1 MERTLLVR
9 ADGGP
14 EIGTGHV
21 MRCLALAQGWQD
33 AGGSLVF
40 ATDHELPEAVERR
53 LRSEG
58 FAVERIRAKPGSVQD
73 VALTLALA
81 SRVNPAYTVIDG
93 YCFGADYQRAL
104 KDAGQKLLAIDD
116 HGHVGRYCAD
126 LVLDQNSGA
135 GENLY
140 TNREP
145 ATQRLLGTKYT
156 LLRREFLAWREW
168 QREHPAT
175 ARNVLVTMGGADP
188 DNLTLKV
195 IEALKHVEV
204 EGLNVT
210 VLVGAANP
218 HGAALE
224 SAVRGSRS
232 ILLRRD
238 AANVP
243 SIMAHADVAIICGGG
258 TLWELLFMGAA
269 VLSYSRDP
277 VQAAV
282 LSEPAARGAAT
293 WLGDAR
299 DFDER
304 RLVEQVMHLLTQR
317 ACRERMSRNARA
329 IVDGLG
335 VQRVLHAM
343 GAHSSSNGMR
353 MVSISASEKDGFM
366 RMAAQ
371 HFSELNP
378 GFAPQPDWVE
388 HYFDT
393 ILANPEYYLR
403 WLMQG
408 NERAGFILFG
418 LENHRFLPRK
428 TGMIYEV
435 YVAPAFRRKGI
446 ARLCAEQAIAEMRSF
461 SPSKIQL
468 ETMEGNAKATALW
481 ESMGFRKVSQRF
493 VLQEDRA

>member
-1 MERTLLVR
+1 MERTLLIR

-14 EIGTGHV
+14 EIGTGHL
-21 MRCLALAQGWQD
+21 MRCLALAQGWHD
-33 AGGSLVF
+33 VGGRVVF
-40 ATDHELPEAVERR
+40 ATGREVPGGVGRR

-58 FAVERIRAKPGSVQD
+58 FDVESIRAQPGSAQD
-73 VALTLALA
+73 VALTAALA
-81 SRVNPAYTVIDG
+81 SRVNAAYTVIDG
-93 YCFGADYQRAL
+93 YCFAADYQRAL
-104 KDAGQKLLAIDD
+104 KHAGQKLLVIDD
-116 HGHVGRYCAD
+116 HGHAGRYCTD

-135 GENLY
+135 SENLY

-145 ATQRLLGTKYT
+145 ATQLLLGTKYT
-156 LLRREFLAWREW
+156 LLRREFLPWREW
-168 QREHPAT
+168 KREHPET

-188 DNLTLKV
+188 HNLTLKV
-195 IEALKHVEV
+195 IEALKHVEL

-218 HGAALE
+218 YGAALA
-224 SAVRGSRS
+224 SAVNGNGSIR
-232 ILLRRD
+232 LLRNV
-238 AANVP
+238 ANVP
-243 SIMAHADVAIICGGG
+243 SLMARADAAIICAGG
-258 TLWELLFMGAA
+258 TLWELLFMGTA
-269 VLSYSRDP
+269 VLSYSCDP

-282 LSEPAARGAAT
+282 MSEAAAGGAAS
-293 WLGDAR
+293 WLGDAG
-299 DFDER
+299 DFDEG
-304 RLVEQVMHLLTQR
+304 RLIEQITHVSTQR

-335 VQRVLHAM
+335 VQRVLEAM
-343 GAHSSSNGMR
+343 GAHTLSSGMR
-353 MVSISASEKDGFM
+353 MVSISASEKDEFM

-388 HYFDT
+388 QYFDT
-393 ILANPEYYLR
+393 VLANPEYYLR
-403 WLMQG
+403 WLMHG

-435 YVAPAFRRKGI
+435 YVAPAYRRKGI
-446 ARLCAEQAIAEMRSF
+446 ARLCAKQAIAEMRSF
-461 SPSKIQL
+461 NPSKIQL
-468 ETMEGNAKATALW
+468 ETIEGNAKANALW
-481 ESMGFRKVSQRF
+481 ESMGFRRVSQRF